1 MDLSPG
7 LLYCQVLPL
16 VNQRLLVPYG
26 AVVEIIPLPAGTDA
40 FSPPPAISW
49 REAALPVLCF
59 ESLYGDDSPQPGP
72 RTRVAVL
79 RLPNA
84 GQATHVGILIQG
96 YPQMVPVTPD
106 QVRPLPLTEKD
117 RQAPVLFRVNFARS
131 EMLIPDLEWMTR
143 LLDQSAATAATSG
156 QVAPAGLQDGDGG
169 EGGGLGAQDA
179 GTEPECPETVFA
191 GEDLL
196 AKIEPAFWADEER
209 D

>member
-1 MDLSPG
+1 MDVSPG

-26 AVVEIIPLPAGTDA
+26 AVVEIIPLPTGMDA
-40 FSPPPAISW
+40 LSPPPAMAW
-49 REAALPVLCF
+49 REGTLPVLCF

-79 RLPNA
+79 RLPHA
-84 GQATHVGILIQG
+84 GQVAHVGILIQG

-106 QVRPLPLTEKD
+106 QARPLPLTEKD

-131 EMLIPDLEWMTR
+131 EMLIPDLEWLAR
-143 LLDQSAATAATSG
+143 LLDQSAATVATSG

-179 GTEPECPETVFA
+179 GTEPECLEAVFA

-196 AKIEPAFWADEER
+196 AEIEPTFWADEER

>member
-1 MDLSPG
+1 MDVSPS

-16 VNQRLLVPYG
+16 ADQRLLVPHG
-26 AVVEIIPLPAGTDA
+26 AVVEIIPLPTGMDVL
-40 FSPPPAISW
+40 FPPPAMSW
-49 REAALPVLCF
+49 REGTLPVLCF
-59 ESLYGDDSPQPGP
+59 ESLYGDDSPQLGP

-79 RLPNA
+79 RLPHA
-84 GQATHVGILIQG
+84 GQAAHVGILIQG

-106 QVRPLPLTEKD
+106 QARSLPLTEKD

-131 EMLIPDLEWMTR
+131 EMLIPDLEWMAR

-179 GTEPECPETVFA
+179 GTEPECLEAVFA

-196 AKIEPAFWADEER
+196 AEIEPTFWADEER

>member
-1 MDLSPG
+1 MDISPS

-26 AVVEIIPLPAGTDA
+26 AVVEIIPLSPGMDA
-40 FSPPPAISW
+40 LSPPFTMAW
-49 REAALPVLCF
+49 REETLPVLCF
-59 ESLYGDDSPQPGP
+59 ESLYGDDLPQPGP

-79 RLPNA
+79 HLPHA

-143 LLDQSAATAATSG
+143 LLDRATATATTSG
-156 QVAPAGLQDGDGG
+156 QIAPAGLQDGDGG

-179 GTEPECPETVFA
+179 GTEPECLEAVFA

-196 AKIEPAFWADEER
+196 AEIEPAFWADEER